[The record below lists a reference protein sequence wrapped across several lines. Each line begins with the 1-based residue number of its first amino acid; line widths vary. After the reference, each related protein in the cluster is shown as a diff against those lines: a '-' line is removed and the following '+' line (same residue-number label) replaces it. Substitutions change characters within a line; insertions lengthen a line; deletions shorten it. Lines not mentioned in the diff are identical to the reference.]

1 MLSLVARLQ
10 RRLFL
15 PLGVAELRAQ
25 ACLVALHLRPLRLEL
40 HNLEIEV
47 GRGLAQESRQVLH
60 PSVII
65 AEGVSHRRCGG
76 DGAEGLV
83 RAPHTV

>member
-15 PLGVAELRAQ
+15 FPLGVAELRAQ
-25 ACLVALHLRPLRLEL
+25 ACLVAIHLRPLRLEL

-47 GRGLAQESRQVLH
+47 GRGLAQETRQVLH
-60 PSVII
+60 PRVLF
-65 AEGVSHRRCGG
+65 ADGGQPPQVRR
-76 DGAEGLV
+76 
-83 RAPHTV
+83 